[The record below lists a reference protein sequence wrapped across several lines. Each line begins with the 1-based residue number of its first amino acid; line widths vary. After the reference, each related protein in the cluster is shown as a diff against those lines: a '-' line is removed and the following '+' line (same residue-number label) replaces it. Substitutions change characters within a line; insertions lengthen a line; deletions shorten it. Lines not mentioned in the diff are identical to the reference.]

1 MENNKA
7 VLYMLTETK
16 YSMMSFVIITKEN
29 RAIVIDGRWEEDMPR
44 LKQYIG
50 GREIAAWILTH
61 PHKDH
66 ISGFVSEMKKDGGK
80 DFNIA
85 AIYHHFPN
93 MSDMNKEKVADIDYY
108 KAEFLDILPEFNRIL
123 PVIKSKVHIVE
134 QGSELHIDGIVIE
147 FLFTYHD
154 YLTSNVMND
163 SSLVFK
169 VISDKHSV
177 LFLGDIG
184 PQGGDVLYW
193 ESRDK
198 LKADI
203 VQMAHHGHVNCGLE
217 VYAAINPDICLWCT
231 DQWLYDEPEVPEF
244 LADFEQSKKRDRTR
258 MFGTAVTRR
267 WMEQLGVKQHYYTK
281 DGTQQIT
288 I

>member
-29 RAIVIDGRWEEDMPR
+29 RAIVIDGGWEEDMPR

-108 KAEFLDILPEFNRIL
+108 KAEFL
-123 PVIKSKVHIVE
+123 
-134 QGSELHIDGIVIE
+134 
-147 FLFTYHD
+147 
-154 YLTSNVMND
+154 
-163 SSLVFK
+163 
-169 VISDKHSV
+169 
-177 LFLGDIG
+177 
-184 PQGGDVLYW
+184 
-193 ESRDK
+193 
-198 LKADI
+198 
-203 VQMAHHGHVNCGLE
+203 
-217 VYAAINPDICLWCT
+217 
-231 DQWLYDEPEVPEF
+231 
-244 LADFEQSKKRDRTR
+244 ADFEQSKKRDRTR